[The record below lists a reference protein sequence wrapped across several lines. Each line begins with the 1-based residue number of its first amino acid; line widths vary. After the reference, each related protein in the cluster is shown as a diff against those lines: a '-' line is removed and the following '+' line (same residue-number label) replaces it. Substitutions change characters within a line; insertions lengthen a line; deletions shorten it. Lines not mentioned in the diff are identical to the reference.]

1 LSDFALRFGLALIVV
16 TVASAAILIS
26 RRNYAKSADFERSI
40 GTLRIEF
47 GRLIDDAQA
56 ATIKSIAKII
66 RDNIFSVTKPIDS
79 TVKDLGLRLARLEQ
93 QHTDAVAANTAGTQ
107 ILDVRLARLEEHGDA
122 SGIQNLDVRLTRLE
136 ERDDVAASRD
146 LDSRLAK
153 LEERDDAAVSRGLD
167 GRLAKLEE
175 RDDAA
180 AIQNLDGRHARLEER
195 VDASAT
201 QMAEAQKQSLE
212 ANARIVAQ
220 LAALEQSLTAL
231 SDQVSLVKQTVDGA
245 AVREQDINNSIEAI
259 NSRIADC
266 QTRVD
271 GLFPRLTLGEK
282 AHKDLGILISLC
294 VNRIKKVNVNAT
306 EIARRLG
313 DLESAF
319 RSSAKPFEESAV
331 LERKN
336 GQSTGEIEKPIE
348 DGTPKAAEAAVPIA
362 AAAEGKNGGEGS
374 PSPAKE
380 SANEAS
386 AKGEDRSDS
395 NRAEQHA
402 T

>member
-40 GTLRIEF
+40 GTLRVEF

-79 TVKDLGLRLARLEQ
+79 TVKDLSLRLARLEQ
-93 QHTDAVAANTAGTQ
+93 QHVDAVAANTAGTQ

-122 SGIQNLDVRLTRLE
+122 AAVQNLDVRLTRLE
-136 ERDDVAASRD
+136 ERDDAATNRD
-146 LDSRLAK
+146 LDGRLTR
-153 LEERDDAAVSRGLD
+153 LEERDDAAANRNLD

-180 AIQNLDGRHARLEER
+180 AIQNLDGRVAGLEER
-195 VDASAT
+195 VDAGAT
-201 QMAEAQKQSLE
+201 QMEGAQKQSLE
-212 ANARIVAQ
+212 GNERVAAQ
-220 LAALEQSLTAL
+220 LAALEQNLTAL
-231 SDQVSLVKQTVDGA
+231 SDQLSLVKQTIDGA
-245 AVREQDINNSIEAI
+245 TVRERDINNSVEAI
-259 NSRIADC
+259 NSRIASS

-271 GLFPRLTLGEK
+271 ELFPRLALGEK

-294 VNRIKKVNVNAT
+294 VNRIKRVNVNAA
-306 EIARRLG
+306 EIAQRISA
-313 DLESAF
+313 LESDF
-319 RSSAKPFEESAV
+319 RSKAKQLEESTI

-336 GQSTGEIEKPIE
+336 GQSTGEIENPVE
-348 DGTPKAAEAAVPIA
+348 DATSKAPDEAIPTA
-362 AAAEGKNGGEGS
+362 AGAEGKNGGEGS
-374 PSPAKE
+374 PTPAKE
-380 SANEAS
+380 PANEVS
-386 AKGEDRSDS
+386 AKGEDHSDIS
-395 NRAEQHA
+395 RAAQPA